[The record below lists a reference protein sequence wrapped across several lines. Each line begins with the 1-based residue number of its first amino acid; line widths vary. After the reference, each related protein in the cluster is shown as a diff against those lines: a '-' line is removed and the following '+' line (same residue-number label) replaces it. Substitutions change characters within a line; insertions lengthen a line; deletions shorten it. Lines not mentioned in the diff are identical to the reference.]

1 MGSRTGIELIH
12 ADWAQIV
19 AYLDGTLPER
29 ERYLVERHFGECRGC
44 RENLFLRI
52 KSLPF
57 QPLTFDGEPRLS
69 TAQTWRC
76 GWSRLIGAY
85 LATQLAGDQQSRLET
100 HLLNCEW
107 CGCQLAI
114 YLDSVTRPN
123 LSSSSIFYS
132 LWRWLLRRSLR

>member
-19 AYLDGTLPER
+19 AYLEGTLAER
-29 ERYLVERHFGECRGC
+29 ELYLVERHFGECRGC

-57 QPLTFDGEPRLS
+57 QPLTFDGEPRLLA
-69 TAQTWRC
+69 AQTWRC
-76 GWSRLIGAY
+76 GWSRMLGPY
-85 LATQLAGDQQSRLET
+85 LAAQLAGDQQLRFES
-100 HLLNCEW
+100 HLLKCEW

-114 YLDSVTRPN
+114 HLASATCRDRSI
-123 LSSSSIFYS
+123 SSFFYS
-132 LWRWLLRRSLR
+132 LWRWLLRRS